1 MKDILVFLFLLLM
14 AWALV
19 MCGTDCDTDLQAT
32 DSPIKQV
39 DKYEK
44 LKSYFVNEF
53 DIIKVA
59 ADRNGCTGDLF
70 LILLAIRKAEGGS
83 RGLEFGVMH
92 PKAKYTNLDTQAGW
106 AAATVVKNYQR
117 WLNAGKPNEF
127 IVFLGNKYCPPDAHP
142 LNRHWVKNVKHW
154 YKTFKYS
161 VS

>member
-127 IVFLGNKYCPPDAHP
+127 IVFLGDRYCPPDAHL
-142 LNRHWVKNVKHW
+142 LNHNWVKNVIYW
-154 YKTFKYS
+154 YKIFKYT

>member
-1 MKDILVFLFLLLM
+1 MKGISVFLFLILM
-14 AWALV
+14 SWAV
-19 MCGTDCDTDLQAT
+19 CMCGTDCDTDSQAA

-44 LKSYFVNEF
+44 LKSYFVDEF
-53 DIIKVA
+53 DTILKA
-59 ADRNGCTGDLF
+59 ANRNDCTGDLF
-70 LILLAIRKAEGGS
+70 LILLSIRRAESGPK
-83 RGLEFGVMH
+83 GLEFGVMH